1 MTDVKEGFPPENQ
14 AGAPKLAISYSD
26 ALEQYLDVAGEEAL
40 RRAYEIGRQAISE
53 GIGVLGM
60 AKIHHAALA
69 AVLLNQRTKS
79 SLAIDLERAEDFFA
93 ECFSPYEMTHRGFR
107 ESVTALRNLNETLEL
122 EIQRIA
128 HAVHD
133 EAGQLLVAARLAVSE
148 LAHEVRPALAK
159 RLLEIMVIFDQ
170 VEEQLRRLSHELR
183 PTILD
188 DLGLVPALRFLAD
201 GVAKRSRLSI
211 KVESDLAGRPVPSV
225 ETAVYR
231 IIQEALN
238 NVTKHAQAKTVR
250 IKLNRD
256 GRSLQCSIQDD
267 GRGFDVP
274 AILARKGQ
282 KGLGL
287 IGIRERLN
295 AVGGTLQLRSEP
307 GRSTELLVSIPLE
320 N

>member
-1 MTDVKEGFPPENQ
+1 MNDVREHQTEMARHLAEPYKAALEEYLGG
-14 AGAPKLAISYSD
+14 AGED
-26 ALEQYLDVAGEEAL
+26 ALRQ
-40 RRAYEIGRQAISE
+40 AYEIGRQAIAQ
-53 GIGVLGM
+53 GIGVLEM
-60 AKIHHAALA
+60 AKIHHEALA
-69 AVLLNQRTKS
+69 KVVLNARRRDS
-79 SLAIDLERAEDFFA
+79 MASDLHRAEEFFA
-93 ECFSPYEMTHRGFR
+93 ESFSPYEMTHRGFR

-133 EAGQLLVAARLAVSE
+133 EAGQLLVAARLAISE

-159 RLLEIMVIFDQ
+159 RLMEIMQIFDQ

-201 GVAKRSRLSI
+201 GVAKRSKVSI
-211 KVESDLAGRPVPSV
+211 KVESSLAGRPAPSI

-238 NVTKHAQAKTVR
+238 NVTKHAQAKTVK
-250 IKLNRD
+250 IILNRD
-256 GRSLQCSIQDD
+256 GRYLLCSIRDD

-274 AILARKGQ
+274 AVLARKGE

-295 AVGGTLQLRSEP
+295 AVGGTLQLQSEP
-307 GRSTELLVSIPLE
+307 GHSTELLVTIPME

>member
-1 MTDVKEGFPPENQ
+1 MTDVKENEADTAQ
-14 AGAPKLAISYSD
+14 HLAASYMV
-26 ALEQYLDVAGEEAL
+26 ALEEYLAGAGEEAL
-40 RRAYEIGRQAISE
+40 RRAYEIGREAITE
-53 GIGVLGM
+53 NIGVLEM
-60 AKIHHAALA
+60 AKIHHEALA
-69 AVLLNQRTKS
+69 KVLLDHGSTNE
-79 SLAIDLERAEDFFA
+79 SLVADLRRAEEFFA
-93 ECFSPYEMTHRGFR
+93 ESFSPYEMTHRGFR

-133 EAGQLLVAARLAVSE
+133 EAGQLLVAARLAISE
-148 LAHEVRPALAK
+148 LAHEVRPTLSK

-201 GVAKRSRLSI
+201 GVAKRGKISI
-211 KVESDLAGRPVPSV
+211 KVESSLPGRPTPSI

-238 NVTKHAQAKTVR
+238 NVTKHSQAKNVR
-250 IKLNRD
+250 IQLNRD
-256 GRSLQCSIQDD
+256 GPNLLCKIRDD

-274 AILARKGQ
+274 AILARKGN

-295 AVGGTLQLRSEP
+295 AIGGTLQLQSEP
-307 GRSTELLVSIPLE
+307 GQHTELLATIPME

>member
-1 MTDVKEGFPPENQ
+1 MKDVKDNYAETSHD
-14 AGAPKLAISYSD
+14 LATSYTT
-26 ALEQYLDVAGEEAL
+26 ALAEYLAKAGEDTL
-40 RRAYEIGRQAISE
+40 RRAYEIGRQAITQ
-53 GIGVLGM
+53 GIGVLEM
-60 AKIHHAALA
+60 AKLHHEALA
-69 AVLLNQRTKS
+69 TALLRNGHARD
-79 SLAIDLERAEDFFA
+79 SLAADLQRAEEFFT
-93 ECFSPYEMTHRGFR
+93 ESFSPYEMTHRGFR
-107 ESVTALRNLNETLEL
+107 ESVIALRNLNETLEL

-133 EAGQLLVAARLAVSE
+133 EAGQLLVAARLAISE

-159 RLLEIMVIFDQ
+159 RLLEIMDIFDQ

-201 GVAKRSRLSI
+201 GVAKRSKILI
-211 KVESDLAGRPVPSV
+211 KVESSLAGRPPTSI

-238 NVTKHAQAKTVR
+238 NVTKHSQAKNVT
-250 IKLNRD
+250 IQLNRD
-256 GRSLQCSIQDD
+256 GRNLHCAIRDD
-267 GRGFDVP
+267 GQGFDVP
-274 AILARKGQ
+274 AVLARKGQ

-295 AVGGTLQLRSEP
+295 AVGGTLQLQSERSY
-307 GRSTELLVSIPLE
+307 GTELLVTIPME

>member
-1 MTDVKEGFPPENQ
+1 MHDTRKSQ
-14 AGAPKLAISYSD
+14 ADKPRELATAYAAALEDYLADASED
-26 ALEQYLDVAGEEAL
+26 ALRQS
-40 RRAYEIGRQAISE
+40 YEIGRQAISE
-53 GIGVLGM
+53 GLGVLEM
-60 AKIHHAALA
+60 AKIHHQALA
-69 AVLLNQRTKS
+69 TVLLKERQAN
-79 SLAIDLERAEDFFA
+79 SLVADLQRAEEFFA
-93 ECFSPYEMTHRGFR
+93 ESFSPYEMTHRGFR

-133 EAGQLLVAARLAVSE
+133 EAGQLLVAARLAISE

-159 RLLEIMVIFDQ
+159 RLLEIMGIFDQ

-201 GVAKRSRLSI
+201 GVAKRSKISI
-211 KVESDLAGRPVPSV
+211 NVESSLAGRPTPSI

-238 NVTKHAQAKTVR
+238 NVTKHAQAKSVK
-250 IKLNRD
+250 IHLNRD
-256 GRSLQCSIQDD
+256 GSNLRCAIRDD

-274 AILARKGQ
+274 AALARKGQ
-282 KGLGL
+282 TGLGL

-295 AVGGTLQLRSEP
+295 AVGGTLQLQSEL
-307 GRSTELLVSIPLE
+307 GQSTELLVTIPME

>member
-1 MTDVKEGFPPENQ
+1 MKNVTENHARESQ
-14 AGAPKLAISYSD
+14 PAAQLADSYAD
-26 ALEQYLDVAGEEAL
+26 ALQRYLQVADEDAL
-40 RRAYEIGRQAISE
+40 RRAYEIGRQAIAD
-53 GIGVLGM
+53 GIGVLEM
-60 AKIHHAALA
+60 AKMHHEALSSALLNGHQKDSLA
-69 AVLLNQRTKS
+69 A
-79 SLAIDLERAEDFFA
+79 DLERAEAFFA
-93 ECFSPYEMTHRGFR
+93 ETFSPYEMTHRGFR

-148 LAHEVRPALAK
+148 LARDVRPAVAK
-159 RLLEIMVIFDQ
+159 RLLEIMEIFDQ

-188 DLGLVPALRFLAD
+188 DLGLLPALRFLAD
-201 GVAKRSRLSI
+201 GVSKRSKILI
-211 KVESDLAGRPVPSV
+211 KVEGDLASRPTPSV
-225 ETAVYR
+225 ETALYR

-238 NVTKHAQAKTVR
+238 NVTKHAQAKSVR
-250 IKLNRD
+250 IQLNRD
-256 GRSLQCSIQDD
+256 GPTLLCAIRDD

-274 AILARKGQ
+274 AVLARKGQ

-295 AVGGTLQLRSEP
+295 AIGGTLQLRSEP
-307 GRSTELLVSIPLE
+307 GRSTELLVTIPME

>member
-1 MTDVKEGFPPENQ
+1 MKEVKSNYAETSRD
-14 AGAPKLAISYSD
+14 LATSYST
-26 ALEQYLDVAGEEAL
+26 ALEEYLAGAGEEAL
-40 RRAYEIGRQAISE
+40 RRAYEVGREAIAQR
-53 GIGVLGM
+53 IGVLEM
-60 AKIHHAALA
+60 AKIHHETLA
-69 AVLLNQRTKS
+69 TILLRS
-79 SLAIDLERAEDFFA
+79 SRAGDSLEADLKRAEEFFS
-93 ECFSPYEMTHRGFR
+93 ESFSPYEMTHRGFR
-107 ESVTALRNLNETLEL
+107 ESVIALRNLNETLEL

-133 EAGQLLVAARLAVSE
+133 EAGQLLVAARLAISG
-148 LAHEVRPALAK
+148 LAHEVRPSLAK
-159 RLLEIMVIFDQ
+159 RLHEIIDIFDQ

-201 GVAKRSRLSI
+201 GVAKRSKIFI
-211 KVESDLAGRPVPSV
+211 KVESSLAGRPTASI

-238 NVTKHAQAKTVR
+238 NVTKHSRAKNVT
-250 IKLNRD
+250 IQLNRD
-256 GRSLQCSIQDD
+256 ECNLLCAIRDD
-267 GRGFDVP
+267 GQGFDVP
-274 AILARKGQ
+274 AVLARKGQ

-295 AVGGTLQLRSEP
+295 AVSGTLQLQSEP
-307 GRSTELLVSIPLE
+307 GRGTELLVRIPTE

>member
-1 MTDVKEGFPPENQ
+1 MSQLKESQ
-14 AGAPKLAISYSD
+14 ADTARDLAPSYAR
-26 ALEQYLDVAGEEAL
+26 ALEEYLSGAGEDAL
-40 RRAYEIGRQAISE
+40 RRAYEIGREGIAN
-53 GIGVLGM
+53 GIGVLEM
-60 AKIHHAALA
+60 AKMHHEALA
-69 AVLLNQRTKS
+69 TVLLNNNHDRDSLVADMQRAQEF
-79 SLAIDLERAEDFFA
+79 LAES
-93 ECFSPYEMTHRGFR
+93 FSPYEMTHRGFR
-107 ESVTALRNLNETLEL
+107 ESVKALRNLNETLEL

-133 EAGQLLVAARLAVSE
+133 EAGQLLVAARLAISE
-148 LAHEVRPALAK
+148 LAHEVRPALGK
-159 RLLEIMVIFDQ
+159 RLLEIMDIFDQ

-201 GVAKRSRLSI
+201 SVAKRSKISI
-211 KVESDLAGRPVPSV
+211 RVESSLAGRPTTSI

-238 NVTKHAQAKTVR
+238 NVTKHSHAKNVR
-250 IKLNRD
+250 IHLNRD
-256 GRSLQCSIQDD
+256 GRNLLCAIRDD

-274 AILARKGQ
+274 AVLARKGQ

-295 AVGGTLQLRSEP
+295 AVGGTLQLQSEP
-307 GRSTELLVSIPLE
+307 GHSTEVLVTIPME